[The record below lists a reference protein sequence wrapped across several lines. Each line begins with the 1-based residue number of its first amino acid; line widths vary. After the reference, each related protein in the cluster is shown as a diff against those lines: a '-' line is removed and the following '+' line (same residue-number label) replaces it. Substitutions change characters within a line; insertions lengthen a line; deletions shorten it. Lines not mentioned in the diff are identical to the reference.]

1 MTRGQIQ
8 QRKRRSGPKVKTG
21 CGTCKTRRIKCDEAK
36 PSCLRCSTTGRK
48 CDGYSSDIMISSQK
62 FTDCINLIQQIS
74 VHIPG
79 NAEEKRGFEFFL
91 RNTAAELSGY
101 YDSSFWGN
109 FILAASTQKPSLRH
123 AVIALGALH
132 EDFSRKGLHSV
143 PSLENQNSQLALNQY
158 SKAIAALR
166 RSLSQGKEEPLTAL
180 MSCILF
186 VCFDSLRGYYESAM
200 VHLQSGLGILQDL
213 RKSSTRNQ
221 IIEEKIA
228 PLFRRL
234 TLQSIIYVETKS
246 KHDKMN
252 FVEKL
257 TDVSR
262 NDTVISR
269 EFKSIEDA
277 RNALDQAMDGLFRSF
292 YMMERFLPIILQPT
306 ESLATFDKYTSQL
319 FLWNLAFEQFMISKG
334 KNFTSREV
342 QGAALLKIHHTT
354 LNIMAGMFP
363 DISDMTVVVEMVDT
377 DRFSKF
383 LDDFQIIIDLSR
395 SLIVAAEQ
403 DAMNGRPSLT
413 FSSDFGVVGPLY
425 YVCVHCPTISVR
437 ETAMELM
444 LRCPRREGMWNSA
457 IVAQMI
463 QQFWE
468 LRARHQES
476 QEIGFELDEFGLPVP
491 FNDRGVVHSAFFG
504 RPTEVNTTGLS
515 QSTPADFSPSG
526 PLKFPASWG
535 SWPNL
540 TTHGNTTPQ
549 NTEADVLTPPEE
561 VTAQ

>member
-1 MTRGQIQ
+1 MARGPIL

-36 PSCLRCSTTGRK
+36 PSCQRCSTTGRK

-79 NAEEKRGFEFFL
+79 NAEEKRSFDFFL

-109 FILAASTQKPSLRH
+109 LILAASTKKPSLRH

-132 EDFSRKGLHSV
+132 EDFSRKRLQSA
-143 PSLENQNSQLALNQY
+143 PSFENQNTQLALSQY
-158 SKAIAALR
+158 SKAIGALR
-166 RSLSQGKEEPLTAL
+166 RSLSHGKEEPLTAL
-180 MSCILF
+180 MACILF

-200 VHLQSGLGILQDL
+200 VHLQSGLGILRDI

-234 TLQSIIYVETKS
+234 SLQSIIYVETKS
-246 KHDKMN
+246 KHDKIN

-257 TDVSR
+257 IDVSGK
-262 NDTVISR
+262 DGVIF
-269 EFKSIEDA
+269 EKFKSIEDA
-277 RNALDQAMDGLFRSF
+277 RNALDEAMDGLFRSF

-306 ESLATFDKYTSQL
+306 ESLATFDKYTSHL
-319 FLWNLAFEQFMISKG
+319 FLWNLAFEQFMLSKS
-334 KNFTSREV
+334 KDFTSREV

-354 LNIMAGMFP
+354 LNIMASMFP
-363 DISDMTVVVEMVDT
+363 DISDMTVVIDMVDT
-377 DRFSKF
+377 DRFLKY

-403 DAMNGRPSLT
+403 DAMNGRPPLT
-413 FSSDFGVVGPLY
+413 FSSDFGIIGPLY
-425 YVCVHCPTISVR
+425 YVCIHCPTPSIR

-444 LRCPRREGMWNSA
+444 LRCPRREGMWDNA

-468 LRARHQES
+468 LGARHKES
-476 QEIGFELDEFGLPVP
+476 QNMGFELDENGLPVP
-491 FNDRGVVHSAFFG
+491 FNDRGIVHYAFFG
-504 RPTEVNTTGLS
+504 RPTAVKTTDLC
-515 QSTPADFSPSG
+515 QSTPADFSPSE
-526 PLKFPASWG
+526 PVKFPPSWG
-535 SWPNL
+535 L
-540 TTHGNTTPQ
+540 
-549 NTEADVLTPPEE
+549 
-561 VTAQ
+561 

>member
-1 MTRGQIQ
+1 MARNQIQ

-36 PSCLRCSTTGRK
+36 PSCQRCSKTGRK

-62 FTDCINLIQQIS
+62 CTPYIDLIQQIS

-79 NAEEKRGFEFFL
+79 NAEEKRSFDFFL

-109 FILAASTQKPSLRH
+109 LVLAASTQKPSLRH

-132 EDFSRKGLHSV
+132 EDFSRKRLHSA
-143 PSLENQNSQLALNQY
+143 PSSENQNTQLALNQY
-158 SKAIAALR
+158 SKAIGALR
-166 RSLSQGKEEPLTAL
+166 RSLSHGKEEPLTAL

-186 VCFDSLRGYYESAM
+186 VCFDSLRGHYESAM
-200 VHLQSGLGILQDL
+200 VHLQSGLGILRDI

-234 TLQSIIYVETKS
+234 SLQSIIYVETKS
-246 KHDKMN
+246 EHEKIS

-257 TDVSR
+257 IDDSGK
-262 NDTVISR
+262 DIVISG

-277 RNALDQAMDGLFRSF
+277 RNALDQATDSLFRTF
-292 YMMERFLPIILQPT
+292 YMMERVLPIILQPT
-306 ESLATFDKYTSQL
+306 ETLATFNKSTSQL
-319 FLWNLAFEQFMISKG
+319 FLWNLAFEQFMISKS
-334 KNFTSREV
+334 KNFTNREV

-377 DRFSKF
+377 DGFLKY

-425 YVCVHCPTISVR
+425 YVCIHCPTLSIR

-468 LRARHQES
+468 LGARHRES
-476 QEIGFELDEFGLPVP
+476 QEMGFELDEFGMPVP
-491 FNDRGVVHSAFFG
+491 FNDRGIVHSAFFG
-504 RPTEVNTTGLS
+504 RPTEVNPTDLS
-515 QSTPADFSPSG
+515 QYTPADFYPSE
-526 PLKFPASWG
+526 P
-535 SWPNL
+535 
-540 TTHGNTTPQ
+540 NTTRQ
-549 NTEADVLTPPEE
+549 DTEADALTLPEE
-561 VTAQ
+561 VIAQ